1 MPLWHCCGGI
11 FISRLVAGSCPFT
24 YKSSKDMPLVFGK
37 SLYLHTLFFTV
48 ISLKTYR
55 IDMSKILIIDD
66 EVQIRTLLTRMM
78 ELEGYDVCQ
87 AGDCRAALKQLE
99 LQNPDV
105 VLCDVFLP
113 DGNGVDLV
121 LAIKKAAP
129 NVEVIL
135 LTAHGNIPDG
145 VQAIK
150 NGAFDYIT
158 KGDDN
163 NKIIPLIS
171 RAVEKARMN
180 VRLEKLEKKVGQTY
194 SFDSILGESKVLKD
208 AVSLAQKVSGTD
220 VPVLLTGETGTG
232 KEVFAQAI
240 HYSSKRA
247 RQNFVAVNCSSFSKE
262 LLESEMFGHKAGS
275 FTGALKDKKG
285 LFEEANNG
293 TIFLDEI
300 GEMAFELQA
309 KLLRILETDEYIKI
323 GDTKPTRV
331 NVRIIAATNRNL
343 SQEIVA
349 GRFREDLFYRLSVFQ
364 IHLPPLRERAGD
376 IRLLA
381 KAFIK
386 SFAEQLARPV
396 VEIAPAFLEA
406 LDSQPWKGNIREL
419 RNVIERSMI
428 VCESGYLDIADL
440 PFDIQNAH
448 YEHSNDSSPG
458 SFELSAMERR
468 HIARVLEYTKG
479 NKTEAARLLKI
490 GLTTLY
496 RKIEE
501 YKISDL

>member
-1 MPLWHCCGGI
+1 
-11 FISRLVAGSCPFT
+11 
-24 YKSSKDMPLVFGK
+24 MPLVFGK

-300 GEMAFELQA
+300 GEMAFEQQA
-309 KLLRILETDEYIKI
+309 KLLRILETGEYIKI

>member
-1 MPLWHCCGGI
+1 
-11 FISRLVAGSCPFT
+11 
-24 YKSSKDMPLVFGK
+24 MPLVFGK

-55 IDMSKILIIDD
+55 IDMSKILIMDE

-87 AGDCRAALKQLE
+87 AGDCRVALKQLE

-121 LAIKKAAP
+121 LAIKKTAP

-309 KLLRILETDEYIKI
+309 KLLRILETGEYIKI

>member
-1 MPLWHCCGGI
+1 
-11 FISRLVAGSCPFT
+11 
-24 YKSSKDMPLVFGK
+24 MPLVFGK

-300 GEMAFELQA
+300 GEMAIELQA
-309 KLLRILETDEYIKI
+309 KLLRILETGEYIKI

>member
-1 MPLWHCCGGI
+1 MCRRY
-11 FISRLVAGSCPFT
+11 S
-24 YKSSKDMPLVFGK
+24 GK
-37 SLYLHTLFFTV
+37 ALYLHTPVFTV

-105 VLCDVFLP
+105 ALCDVFLP

-129 NVEVIL
+129 KVEVIL
-135 LTAHGNIPDG
+135 LTAHGHIPDG

-309 KLLRILETDEYIKI
+309 KLLRILETGEYIKI

-428 VCESGYLDIADL
+428 VCESGHLDIADL

-501 YKISDL
+501 YKISERLL

>member
-1 MPLWHCCGGI
+1 
-11 FISRLVAGSCPFT
+11 
-24 YKSSKDMPLVFGK
+24 MPLVFGK

-309 KLLRILETDEYIKI
+309 KLLRILETGEYIKI

-468 HIARVLEYTKG
+468 HIARVLEYIKG

>member
-1 MPLWHCCGGI
+1 
-11 FISRLVAGSCPFT
+11 
-24 YKSSKDMPLVFGK
+24 MPLVFGK

-300 GEMAFELQA
+300 GEMEFELQA
-309 KLLRILETDEYIKI
+309 KLLRILETGEYIKI

>member
-1 MPLWHCCGGI
+1 MCRRY
-11 FISRLVAGSCPFT
+11 S
-24 YKSSKDMPLVFGK
+24 GK
-37 SLYLHTLFFTV
+37 ALYLHTPVFTV

-309 KLLRILETDEYIKI
+309 KLLRILETGEYIKI

-428 VCESGYLDIADL
+428 VCESGHLDIADL

-501 YKISDL
+501 YKISERLL

>member
-1 MPLWHCCGGI
+1 
-11 FISRLVAGSCPFT
+11 
-24 YKSSKDMPLVFGK
+24 MPLVFGK

-163 NKIIPLIS
+163 NRIIPLIS

-309 KLLRILETDEYIKI
+309 KLLRILETGEYIKI

>member
-1 MPLWHCCGGI
+1 MCRRY
-11 FISRLVAGSCPFT
+11 S
-24 YKSSKDMPLVFGK
+24 GK
-37 SLYLHTLFFTV
+37 ALYLHTPVFTV

-78 ELEGYDVCQ
+78 ELEGYDACQ

-105 VLCDVFLP
+105 ALCDVFLP

-309 KLLRILETDEYIKI
+309 KLLRILETGEYIKI

-428 VCESGYLDIADL
+428 VCESGHLDIADL

-501 YKISDL
+501 YKISERLLY

>member
-1 MPLWHCCGGI
+1 
-11 FISRLVAGSCPFT
+11 
-24 YKSSKDMPLVFGK
+24 MPLVFGK

-129 NVEVIL
+129 NVDVIL

-309 KLLRILETDEYIKI
+309 KLLRILETGEYIKI